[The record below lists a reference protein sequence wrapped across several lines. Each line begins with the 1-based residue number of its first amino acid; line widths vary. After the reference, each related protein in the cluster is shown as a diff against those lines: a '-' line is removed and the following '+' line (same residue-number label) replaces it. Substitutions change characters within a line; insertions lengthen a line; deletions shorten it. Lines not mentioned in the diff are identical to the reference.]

1 MFATRLIRKNFRRDL
16 MSEKKTVYSRR
27 AHSVCRLTYH
37 AVFVVKYRR
46 KVISPG
52 IMDFFKVH
60 TKYLI
65 EERFRGN
72 LIEFNGD
79 ADHVHILFELPPSAA
94 PSMVIC
100 SLKTQLSKE
109 ARKRYPEQIRGK
121 LWKDSFWSDSYF
133 PATTGGADIE
143 TLEKYIQ
150 TQGTK
155 KPRSLKSD
163 HRK

>member
-1 MFATRLIRKNFRRDL
+1 MPSYIP
-16 MSEKKTVYSRR
+16 
-27 AHSVCRLTYH
+27 CR
-37 AVFVVKYRR
+37 FVVKYRR

-60 TKYLI
+60 AKYLI

-72 LIEFNGD
+72 LIEFNGE

-94 PSMVIC
+94 PSMVVC
-100 SLKTQLSKE
+100 SLKTQLSRE
-109 ARKRYPEQIRGK
+109 ERKRYPEQIRGK
-121 LWKDSFWSDSYF
+121 LWNDFSGVIVIFWQRLEGLILKPWKDISRHRG
-133 PATTGGADIE
+133 P
-143 TLEKYIQ
+143 
-150 TQGTK
+150 K

>member
-1 MFATRLIRKNFRRDL
+1 MFVTRLIRKNFRRDL

-27 AHSVCRLTYH
+27 AHSVCCLTYH

-72 LIEFNGD
+72 LIEFNGE

-133 PATTGGADIE
+133 LATTGGADIE

>member
-27 AHSVCRLTYH
+27 AHSVCCLTYH

-72 LIEFNGD
+72 LIEFNGE

-133 PATTGGADIE
+133 LATTGGADIE

>member
-1 MFATRLIRKNFRRDL
+1 

-27 AHSVCRLTYH
+27 AHSVCCLTYH

-72 LIEFNGD
+72 LTEFNGE

-133 PATTGGADIE
+133 LATTGGADIE

-150 TQGTK
+150 TQGPK

>member
-27 AHSVCRLTYH
+27 THSVCRLTYH

-72 LIEFNGD
+72 LIEFNGE
-79 ADHVHILFELPPSAA
+79 ADHVHILFELSPSAA

-100 SLKTQLSKE
+100 SLKAQLSKE

-133 PATTGGADIE
+133 LTTTGGADIE
-143 TLEKYIQ
+143 TLERYIQ
-150 TQGTK
+150 RQGTK

>member
-1 MFATRLIRKNFRRDL
+1 MLSYIPCRFCSQIQEEGHQSRD
-16 MSEKKTVYSRR
+16 
-27 AHSVCRLTYH
+27 H
-37 AVFVVKYRR
+37 
-46 KVISPG
+46 G
-52 IMDFFKVH
+52 FFKVH
-60 TKYLI
+60 AKYLI

-72 LIEFNGD
+72 LTEFNGE

>member
-1 MFATRLIRKNFRRDL
+1 MLSYIPCRFCSQIQEEGHQSRD
-16 MSEKKTVYSRR
+16 
-27 AHSVCRLTYH
+27 H
-37 AVFVVKYRR
+37 
-46 KVISPG
+46 G
-52 IMDFFKVH
+52 FFKVH
-60 TKYLI
+60 AKYLI

-72 LIEFNGD
+72 LTEFNGE

-133 PATTGGADIE
+133 RQR
-143 TLEKYIQ
+143 LEGLIL
-150 TQGTK
+150 
-155 KPRSLKSD
+155 KPWKNISR
-163 HRK
+163 HRGPKNHAV

>member
-1 MFATRLIRKNFRRDL
+1 MFATRLIRKNFRRDI

-60 TKYLI
+60 AKYLI

-72 LIEFNGD
+72 LIEFNGE

-94 PSMVIC
+94 PSMVVC
-100 SLKTQLSKE
+100 SLKTQLSRE
-109 ARKRYPEQIRGK
+109 ERKRYPEQIRGK
-121 LWKDSFWSDSYF
+121 LWNDFSGVIVIFWQRLEGLILKPWKDIS
-133 PATTGGADIE
+133 
-143 TLEKYIQ
+143 
-150 TQGTK
+150 
-155 KPRSLKSD
+155 R
-163 HRK
+163 HRGPKNHAV

>member
-1 MFATRLIRKNFRRDL
+1 MP
-16 MSEKKTVYSRR
+16 EKKTVYSRR
-27 AHSVCRLTYH
+27 AHSVCRFTCH
-37 AVFVVKYRR
+37 VVFVVKYRR

-60 TKYLI
+60 TKYQI

-72 LIEFNGD
+72 LIEFNGET
-79 ADHVHILFELPPSAA
+79 DHVHILFELPPSAA

-100 SLKTQLSKE
+100 SLKTQLSRE

-133 PATTGGADIE
+133 LATTGGADIE
-143 TLEKYIQ
+143 TLERYIQ
-150 TQGTK
+150 KQGVE

-163 HRK
+163 RRK